1 MADNNY
7 QENRVSTTGI
17 TLFDDNS
24 MMLRL
29 MYLGDTFSVIIA
41 DPEKNENGKNTYPD
55 KNRHSFLITADRAA
69 SLYHE
74 IITKELT
81 EAMQNHEDFS
91 KGVFLNRGKTSLME
105 IHYKDDELYLV
116 YFKDIDEERVAKENY
131 VFHFQKTDT
140 ITGYTG
146 DGSFDGQGS
155 VQGNFYIFCKY
166 LEAGVY
172 ELSNASGHSVRRG
185 NQYTTNSI
193 FNYLKS
199 IAAKLGVTVEGGYK
213 KKSDASGFMN
223 IPEGSDE
230 ELPFAE
236 APTAGSM
243 DDILG

>member
-146 DGSFDGQGS
+146 D
-155 VQGNFYIFCKY
+155 
-166 LEAGVY
+166 
-172 ELSNASGHSVRRG
+172 
-185 NQYTTNSI
+185 
-193 FNYLKS
+193 
-199 IAAKLGVTVEGGYK
+199 
-213 KKSDASGFMN
+213 
-223 IPEGSDE
+223 
-230 ELPFAE
+230 
-236 APTAGSM
+236 
-243 DDILG
+243 